1 LCPLWDAEVAPR
13 PGRRGLADHVVGSA
27 PDRTDPCPD
36 GTNRED
42 NSPTMTFVRRLEVVE
57 CRCGWRQE
65 VWPPSDQLAV
75 WLRDI
80 HRVQCPLNATT
91 RKEIAA

>member
-1 LCPLWDAEVAPR
+1 VTANEP
-13 PGRRGLADHVVGSA
+13 
-27 PDRTDPCPD
+27 
-36 GTNRED
+36 
-42 NSPTMTFVRRLEVVE
+42 FVRRLEVVD

-80 HRVQCPLNATT
+80 HRVRCPLNATT